1 MGQLRCCCSNVG
13 RNVDIQNQNND
24 TKLQCCSVPTL
35 KGSIDD
41 AISICAQVESSVGL
55 VMVRVKDKAEWV
67 QWAMSPMGKGRK
79 REVGKE
85 GADGGCS
92 FLGAMHARNINK
104 TPANRWPR
112 QTKYVKHANA
122 CQLEMLPV
130 SPGCSGRE
138 DTLQGVAL
146 YHRRGARGGIA
157 ERVRKHT
164 KRQQGH

>member
-1 MGQLRCCCSNVG
+1 MWISKIKTMALSFNVATPQ
-13 RNVDIQNQNND
+13 R
-24 TKLQCCSVPTL
+24 S
-35 KGSIDD
+35 KGPIDD

-130 SPGCSGRE
+130 SPN
-138 DTLQGVAL
+138 QFV
-146 YHRRGARGGIA
+146 
-157 ERVRKHT
+157 
-164 KRQQGH
+164 